1 MGGLAITK
9 QISLKSAFTLAMKKE
24 KKNFNGGFQRMLFI
38 GSDDDVSHHGI
49 FFREI
54 SKISLALF
62 RTYSLNFSLASVASY
77 SLIFDIAETRI
88 ERRIQSVR
96 VVHSS

>member
-9 QISLKSAFTLAMKKE
+9 QISLKSAFTLAMK

-88 ERRIQSVR
+88 ERGIQSVR

>member
-9 QISLKSAFTLAMKKE
+9 QISLKSAFTLAMKK
-24 KKNFNGGFQRMLFI
+24 KNFNGGFQRMLFI
-38 GSDDDVSHHGI
+38 GSDDVSHHGI

-88 ERRIQSVR
+88 ERGIQSVR